1 MNDLGIYLVIVWTI
15 FGVTTAGL
23 NPRVKSESNHAIE
36 LKNIMEMGKL
46 KNEVVDRDINQ
57 YWAEFQSEKT
67 LFESK
72 FDELICTKPEEL
84 RAIHHEMD
92 IFIQKTVMAWHL
104 KQEQLVELNEI
115 LHHENYTDT
124 ALAKGDETAEVCAGL
139 NEYIIKVNA
148 STHVFK
154 IEVDTHVQEVI
165 DLKYKMD
172 TAPCPCEW
180 AAWSE
185 WSECSTT
192 CEAGN
197 SHRERVIA
205 KEAINNGEECKGP
218 SSEDKTCNE
227 DVCCPVDCKWN
238 DWEEWPTC
246 PSGCPVGGGL
256 QKKTRTRSKAIEAQC
271 NGRECDGPDFEK
283 KDCSREIEIEL
294 DIEVCKEK
302 KSEVSEDLIACNSQ
316 GTGSDEC
323 LEKSAEIAFVVDRS
337 GSMGSVWS
345 QVKTWLEALVDAYK
359 IDGITRKGGL
369 VAWSDSILESATVFF
384 TENKSA
390 AELKV
395 AIENIQ
401 SPGGYTYGGKALSYT
416 YNNLFAVGSNPSVF
430 REIIFISD
438 GDSEDRLDQP
448 AKKFHDHNIRVT
460 AVALGNNVNI
470 DQIKTTLCATCGD
483 RFFINSDFNQLNSTE
498 FLSHLTSCS

>member
-1 MNDLGIYLVIVWTI
+1 MNNLGIYLVIVWTI

-84 RAIHHEMD
+84 REIHHEMD

-124 ALAKGDETAEVCAGL
+124 ALAKGDDTAEVCAGL
-139 NEYIIKVNA
+139 NDYIIKVNA

-154 IEVDTHVQEVI
+154 IELDTHVQEVI
-165 DLKYKMD
+165 DLKNKMD
-172 TAPCPCEW
+172 TEPCPCEW
-180 AAWSE
+180 ATWSE

-205 KEAINNGEECKGP
+205 KEAINNGEECEGP
-218 SSEDKTCNE
+218 SSQDKTCNE

-238 DWEEWPTC
+238 DWEEWPAC

-256 QKKTRTRSKAIEAQC
+256 QQKTRTRSKAIEAAC
-271 NGRECDGPDFEK
+271 NGIECDGEDFEK
-283 KDCSREIEIEL
+283 KTCSREQEVMEL
-294 DIEVCKEK
+294 LQACNQDVNGLT
-302 KSEVSEDLIACNSQ
+302 EDLY
-316 GTGSDEC
+316 EC
-323 LEKSAEIAFVVDRS
+323 LGIEYVGDN
-337 GSMGSVWS
+337 W
-345 QVKTWLEALVDAYK
+345 AY
-359 IDGITRKGGL
+359 
-369 VAWSDSILESATVFF
+369 
-384 TENKSA
+384 
-390 AELKV
+390 
-395 AIENIQ
+395 
-401 SPGGYTYGGKALSYT
+401 
-416 YNNLFAVGSNPSVF
+416 
-430 REIIFISD
+430 
-438 GDSEDRLDQP
+438 
-448 AKKFHDHNIRVT
+448 
-460 AVALGNNVNI
+460 
-470 DQIKTTLCATCGD
+470 
-483 RFFINSDFNQLNSTE
+483 
-498 FLSHLTSCS
+498 